1 MFQSDTP
8 LSEVSRPPS
17 HIEASI
23 AGTKLTPPR
32 AARRLL
38 PREALLARLVATR
51 RQRVV
56 LLRGPAGSG
65 KTTTLVTWRQA
76 LLSFDFDVAWLSLTA
91 DDNDP
96 ARFFDCLLASLAEV
110 DPAMVCEVAQL
121 SGEDW
126 EASKIEH
133 RMIMLV
139 SGMARRSRELVL
151 MLDDVQHLTDPL
163 VTLALQ
169 HLIDYAP
176 AHFHLIVASRSA
188 LQLSLWRFE
197 SQGQCSEF
205 DLRDLRFSP
214 AESEQ
219 FLRDQL
225 GEIDSRDAQV
235 LYELTGGWIAGL
247 QLFAVDLK
255 SRRDGRYACIQVHD
269 ARAFADYFEREVLT
283 RLAPEDLELLACLSI
298 CDRFCPSLCA
308 TLMGQPHALVPMST
322 RLVHLEA
329 ENLFLEQVSGRDRE
343 TWYRLHPLL
352 REVLQARVATLSEAE
367 RRALHAKAWRWFDQ
381 HGFVDEAVRHSV
393 LADEPQAAADMV
405 QACAPAL
412 VAQGELGQIAGLLR
426 QLPHDVVEARFD
438 LRLLAAHLQLAA
450 RNLDVAEQSIQSM
463 QVEAAGGGLDEHQR
477 FTLTLLCGLVALQR
491 DDTEALAA
499 ILPELQRPPAHT
511 DDFKLSG
518 CSTITSWMHMYR
530 GEYETA
536 REVLK
541 NGTRR
546 EGAPRVDLLAR
557 CLTGMSHALEGR
569 MVIAEGI
576 YREVLKDAEK
586 FGAAYIGATCMATG
600 LLGDA
605 LYELNDFDAARTM
618 IEERVDF
625 MERVSIP
632 DIVLSAFVTLSAAH
646 SLERR
651 PLEAYAYIERLEDY
665 ALRYRLDRLLAHA
678 LRESVRLSLM
688 QGEMDQADAA
698 LKRAAALGARYA
710 DATRGTALEV
720 RVATERARIDMSLHR
735 KAFDDARSRL
745 LPLVAMS
752 EEGGRWRRA
761 ASLRV
766 QLALAELARGSD
778 RSARDNLLAAIQLG
792 HRLGLQRTLVDA
804 TPDLPQLLDAI
815 LQREALEPVL
825 AFYVQR
831 LDACA
836 NTAGAGLSA
845 AQAADA
851 GGGIKALSERETE
864 VLELLAMAMPNKRIA
879 RVLGVAPETVKW
891 HLKNIYMKLGVSG
904 RDEAAARLRDFSGG
918 IPPVQRPE

>member
-1 MFQSDTP
+1 M
-8 LSEVSRPPS
+8 SRSPVQ
-17 HIEASI
+17 IEASV
-23 AGTKLTPPR
+23 AGTKLAPPR
-32 AARRLL
+32 AVRRLL

-51 RQRVV
+51 RQRFV

-76 LLSFDFDVAWLSLTA
+76 LLSFDFDVAWLSLTV
-91 DDNDP
+91 DDNNP

-110 DPAMVCEVAQL
+110 DPAMVCEVAML

-126 EASKIEH
+126 EASKVEH

-139 SGMARRSRELVL
+139 NGIARRSRELVL
-151 MLDDVQHLTDPL
+151 MLDDAQHLTDPL
-163 VTLALQ
+163 ITLALQ

-176 AHFHLIVASRSA
+176 AHFHLIIASRSA
-188 LQLSLWRFE
+188 LQLSLWRLE

-205 DLRDLRFSP
+205 DLRDLRFSL

-225 GEIDSRDAQV
+225 GEIDPRDAQV

-255 SRRDGRYACIQVHD
+255 GRRDGRYACIQVRD
-269 ARAFADYFEREVLT
+269 ARSFADYFEREVLT
-283 RLAPEDLELLACLSI
+283 RLAPGDLELLVCLSI

-308 TLMGQPHALVPMST
+308 NLMGQPHAFVRMST

-329 ENLFLEQVSGRDRE
+329 ENLFLEQVRGRDRE
-343 TWYRLHPLL
+343 TWYRLHPML
-352 REVLQARVATLSEAE
+352 REALQVRVATLSETE
-367 RRALHAKAWRWFDQ
+367 RRALHAKAWRWFDRN
-381 HGFVDEAVRHSV
+381 GFVDEAVHHAV
-393 LADEPQAAADMV
+393 LADEPQAAAEMV
-405 QACAPAL
+405 QGCAQAL
-412 VAQGELGQIAGLLR
+412 VAQGELGQVAGLLR
-426 QLPHDVVEARFD
+426 QLPDDVIEARFD

-450 RNLDVAEQSIQSM
+450 RNLDVAAQSIQAM
-463 QVEAAGGGLDEHQR
+463 QAEVAHGGLDDHQR
-477 FTLTLLCGLVALQR
+477 FALSLLRGLVALQR
-491 DDTEALAA
+491 DDTDALAL
-499 ILPELQRPPAHT
+499 ILPELQRPPADT

-518 CSTITSWMHMYR
+518 CSSIMSWMYMYT

-536 REVLK
+536 REVLEA
-541 NGTRR
+541 GTRR
-546 EGAPRVDLLAR
+546 EGAPRVDLVAR
-557 CLTGMSHALEGR
+557 CLAGMSHALEGR

-586 FGAAYIGATCMATG
+586 YGAAYIGAACMATG

-605 LYELNDFDAARTM
+605 LFELNDFDAARAM
-618 IEERVDF
+618 LEERIEF

-632 DIVLSAFVTLSAAH
+632 DIVLSAFITLAAAH
-646 SLERR
+646 RLAGR
-651 PLEAYAYIERLEDY
+651 PLEAYAYIERLEEY
-665 ALRYRLDRLLAHA
+665 AIKYRLDRLLAHA
-678 LRESVRLSLM
+678 LLEAVRWNLM
-688 QGEMDQADAA
+688 QGEPDQADAA
-698 LKRAAALGARYA
+698 LKRAEALGARYA
-710 DATRGTALEV
+710 GATRGTALEI
-720 RVATERARIDMSLHR
+720 RVVTQRAQIDMSLHR

-745 LPLVAMS
+745 VSLVAIS

-766 QLALAELARGSD
+766 QLASAELARGSD
-778 RSARDNLLAAIQLG
+778 RSARDNLLQAIHLG

-804 TPDLPQLLDAI
+804 APGLTEMLETI
-815 LQREALEPVL
+815 VEKEALEPVL

-831 LDACA
+831 LKACVDV
-836 NTAGAGLSA
+836 TGAGVSVA
-845 AQAADA
+845 PTADS

-879 RVLGVAPETVKW
+879 RVLGVTPETVKW
-891 HLKNIYMKLGVSG
+891 HLKNIYIKLGVTG

-918 IPPVQRPE
+918 VPPVQPH

>member
-1 MFQSDTP
+1 
-8 LSEVSRPPS
+8 
-17 HIEASI
+17 
-23 AGTKLTPPR
+23 
-32 AARRLL
+32 
-38 PREALLARLVATR
+38 LVATR
-51 RQRVV
+51 RQRFV

-76 LLSFDFDVAWLSLTA
+76 LLSFDFDVAWLSLTE
-91 DDNDP
+91 DDNNP
-96 ARFFDCLLASLAEV
+96 ARFLDCLLASLAEV
-110 DPAMVCEVAQL
+110 DPAIGCEVALL

-139 SGMARRSRELVL
+139 SGVARRSRELVL
-151 MLDDVQHLTDPL
+151 MLDDAQHLTHPL

-169 HLIDYAP
+169 HLVDYAP
-176 AHFHLIVASRSA
+176 AHFHLIIASRSA

-225 GEIDSRDAQV
+225 GEIDPRDAQV

-247 QLFAVDLK
+247 QLFAMDLK
-255 SRRDGRYACIQVHD
+255 SRRDGRYTCIQVRD
-269 ARAFADYFEREVLT
+269 VRAFAEYFEREVLT
-283 RLAPEDLELLACLSI
+283 RLAPGDLELLACLSI

-308 TLMGQPHALVPMST
+308 NLMGQPHAVVRMST
-322 RLVHLEA
+322 RLVDLEA

-352 REVLQARVATLSEAE
+352 REVLQARVAALSETE
-367 RRALHAKAWRWFDQ
+367 QRALHAKAWRWFDQ

-393 LADEPQAAADMV
+393 LADEPEAAADMV
-405 QACAPAL
+405 QACAQAL

-426 QLPHDVVEARFD
+426 QLPHNVIEARFD

-450 RNLDVAEQSIQSM
+450 RNLDVAERSIQSM
-463 QVEAAGGGLDEHQR
+463 QVDAAHGGLDDHQR
-477 FTLTLLCGLVALQR
+477 FTLTLLRGLVALQR
-491 DDTEALAA
+491 DDTDTLAV
-499 ILPELQRPPAHT
+499 ILPELQRPPANT
-511 DDFKLSG
+511 DDFRLSG
-518 CSTITSWMHMYR
+518 CSSIMSWMYMYR

-541 NGTRR
+541 DGTRR

-569 MVIAEGI
+569 MVVAEGI

-586 FGAAYIGATCMATG
+586 YGAAYIGATCMATG

-618 IEERVDF
+618 LEERVDF

-632 DIVLSAFVTLSAAH
+632 DIVLSAFVTLAAAH
-646 SLERR
+646 RLARR

-665 ALRYRLDRLLAHA
+665 ALKYRLDRLLAHA
-678 LRESVRLSLM
+678 LREAVRWSLM
-688 QGEMDQADAA
+688 QGEPDQADAA
-698 LKRAAALGARYA
+698 LKRAEALGARYA
-710 DATRGTALEV
+710 DATRGTALEI
-720 RVATERARIDMSLHR
+720 RVATQRARIDMSLHR

-745 LPLVAMS
+745 IPLVAMS

-766 QLALAELARGSD
+766 QLASAELARGSN
-778 RSARDNLLAAIQLG
+778 RAARDNLLEAIHIG

-804 TPDLPQLLDAI
+804 SPGLTELLEI
-815 LQREALEPVL
+815 VFQKEALDPVL

-831 LDACA
+831 LNACVDLA
-836 NTAGAGLSA
+836 NGGLTVAPATSLA
-845 AQAADA
+845 S
-851 GGGIKALSERETE
+851 GMTALSERETE

-891 HLKNIYMKLGVSG
+891 HLKNIYIKLGVTG

-918 IPPVQRPE
+918 IPPVQPR

>member
-1 MFQSDTP
+1 MSQSDTP
-8 LSEVSRPPS
+8 LTEVSRPSS

-23 AGTKLTPPR
+23 AGTKLAPPR
-32 AARRLL
+32 AARGLL

-51 RQRVV
+51 RQRFV

-76 LLSFDFDVAWLSLTA
+76 LLSFDFDVAWLSLTE
-91 DDNDP
+91 DDNNP
-96 ARFFDCLLASLAEV
+96 ARFFDCLLASLGAV
-110 DPAMVCEVAQL
+110 DPAIVCEAAPL
-121 SGEDW
+121 SEEDW
-126 EASKIEH
+126 EGSNIEH

-139 SGMARRSRELVL
+139 SGMARRPRELVL
-151 MLDDVQHLTDPL
+151 MLDDAQHLTHPL
-163 VTLALQ
+163 ITLALQ

-176 AHFHLIVASRSA
+176 ANFHLIIASRSA

-219 FLRDQL
+219 FLRGQL
-225 GEIDSRDAQV
+225 GEIDPRDTQV

-247 QLFAVDLK
+247 QLFALDLK
-255 SRRDGRYACIQVHD
+255 SRRDGRYACIQVRD
-269 ARAFADYFEREVLT
+269 ARAFAEYFEREVLT
-283 RLAPEDLELLACLSI
+283 RLAPGDLELLACLSI

-308 TLMGQPHALVPMST
+308 NLMGQPHAFVRMST

-329 ENLFLEQVSGRDRE
+329 DNLFLEQVSGRDRE

-352 REVLQARVATLSEAE
+352 REVLQARVATLSETE

-381 HGFVDEAVRHSV
+381 HGFVEEAVRHAV

-405 QACAPAL
+405 EACAQAL
-412 VAQGELGQIAGLLR
+412 VAQGELAQIAGLLR
-426 QLPHDVVEARFD
+426 QLPHDVIEARFE
-438 LRLLAAHLQLAA
+438 LRLLATHLQLAA
-450 RNLDVAEQSIQSM
+450 RNLDVAERSIQSM
-463 QVEAAGGGLDEHQR
+463 QVEAALGGLDDHQR
-477 FTLTLLCGLVALQR
+477 FTLTLLRGLVALQR
-491 DDTEALAA
+491 DDTEALAV
-499 ILPELQRPPAHT
+499 ILPELQRPPAKT

-518 CSTITSWMHMYR
+518 CSSIMSWMYMYS

-541 NGTRR
+541 DGIRR

-557 CLTGMSHALEGR
+557 CLTGMSYALEGR

-586 FGAAYIGATCMATG
+586 YGAAYIGATCMATG

-618 IEERVDF
+618 LEERVDI

-632 DIVLSAFVTLSAAH
+632 DIVLSTFVTLAAAH
-646 SLERR
+646 RLARR
-651 PLEAYAYIERLEDY
+651 PLEAYAYVERLEEY
-665 ALRYRLDRLLAHA
+665 AVKYRLDRLLAHA
-678 LRESVRLSLM
+678 LREAVRGSLM
-688 QGEMDQADAA
+688 QGELDQADAA
-698 LKRAAALGARYA
+698 LKRAEALGARYA
-710 DATRGTALEV
+710 DATRGTALEI
-720 RVATERARIDMSLHR
+720 RVATQRARIDMSLHR
-735 KAFDDARSRL
+735 KAFDDARSQL
-745 LPLVAMS
+745 VPLVAMS
-752 EEGGRWRRA
+752 EEGGRWRRV

-766 QLALAELARGSD
+766 QLASAELARGFD
-778 RSARDNLLAAIQLG
+778 RSARDNLLQAIHLG
-792 HRLGLQRTLVDA
+792 HRLGLQRTLVDT
-804 TPDLPQLLDAI
+804 TPSLTELLETL
-815 LQREALEPVL
+815 LQKEPLEPVL

-831 LDACA
+831 LNACA
-836 NTAGAGLSA
+836 EVAGTGLSA
-845 AQAADA
+845 APAAHL
-851 GGGIKALSERETE
+851 GRGVTALSERETE

-891 HLKNIYMKLGVSG
+891 HLKNIYIKLGVTG

-918 IPPVQRPE
+918 TPPVQPP